1 MPLSPE
7 QELLEHELRVHQMQT
22 NISQMEKNIQKMNS
36 DLKYENRRF
45 LLQALVAAAALLG
58 SGAAIGGFMVNYVD
72 HHQARSIPEVSGT
85 GR

>member
-1 MPLSPE
+1 
-7 QELLEHELRVHQMQT
+7 MQT
-22 NISQMEKNIQKMNS
+22 NISQVEKNIQKMNS

-72 HHQARSIPEVSGT
+72 HHPARSIPEVSGA